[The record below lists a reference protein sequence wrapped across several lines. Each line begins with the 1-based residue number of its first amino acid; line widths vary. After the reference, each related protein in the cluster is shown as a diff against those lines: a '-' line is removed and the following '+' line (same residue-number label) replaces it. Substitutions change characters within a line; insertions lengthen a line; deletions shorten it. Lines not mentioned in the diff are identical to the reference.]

1 MKLNVLVLLFTIGIA
16 AQAQTVVRKD
26 GASTGADSRVNDLS
40 ISNGLYLGLDDWRFG
55 VQVPVLAV
63 QEVTES
69 YDYEMFVALAPH
81 LTVERLSSIPAFK
94 WKGALGLSRGDS
106 LGEFSQTGAY
116 LAGGVRLDFLPVN
129 FFFYEQ
135 SRSLE
140 LMAETIL
147 DVDPKYM
154 LTLNISQT
162 IVRCRHMIRDVTFR
176 CQGLETSYIVG
187 QNFDHIFEQVFD
199 QGLWEGKH

>member
-26 GASTGADSRVNDLS
+26 GASTGADSQVNDLS

-106 LGEFSQTGAY
+106 LGEFSQSGAY
-116 LAGGVRLDFLPVN
+116 LAGGVRLDFIPVN

-154 LTLNISQT
+154 LTLNAYQSVLLFDT
-162 IVRCRHMIRDVTFR
+162 VTLDFVVGAGYVNVRSWEEPGLQIRLGVGI
-176 CQGLETSYIVG
+176 GLGGMY
-187 QNFDHIFEQVFD
+187 
-199 QGLWEGKH
+199 

>member
-26 GASTGADSRVNDLS
+26 GASTGADSQVNDLS
-40 ISNGLYLGLDDWRFG
+40 ISNGLYLGLEDWRFG

-69 YDYEMFVALAPH
+69 YDYEMFVALVPH

-154 LTLNISQT
+154 LTLNAYQSVLLFDT
-162 IVRCRHMIRDVTFR
+162 VTLDFVVGAGYVNVRSWEEPGLQIRLGVGI
-176 CQGLETSYIVG
+176 GLGGMY
-187 QNFDHIFEQVFD
+187 
-199 QGLWEGKH
+199 

>member
-1 MKLNVLVLLFTIGIA
+1 MKLNVQVLLFTIGIA

-26 GASTGADSRVNDLS
+26 GTATGADSQVNDLS
-40 ISNGLYLGLDDWRFG
+40 INNGLYLGLEDWRFG
-55 VQVPVLAV
+55 IQAPLVIF
-63 QEVTES
+63 QEITDDS
-69 YDYEMFVALAPH
+69 YDYESYLGIAPH

-106 LGEFSQTGAY
+106 LGEFSQSGAY

-135 SRSLE
+135 SRSIE

-154 LTLNISQT
+154 LTLNAYQSVLLFDT
-162 IVRCRHMIRDVTFR
+162 VTLDFVVGAGYVNVRSWEEPGLQIRLGVGI
-176 CQGLETSYIVG
+176 GLGGMY
-187 QNFDHIFEQVFD
+187 
-199 QGLWEGKH
+199 

>member
-26 GASTGADSRVNDLS
+26 GASTGADSQVNDLS

-135 SRSLE
+135 SRSIE

-154 LTLNISQT
+154 LTLNAYQSVLLFDT
-162 IVRCRHMIRDVTFR
+162 VTLDFVVGAGYVNVR
-176 CQGLETSYIVG
+176 S
-187 QNFDHIFEQVFD
+187 
-199 QGLWEGKH
+199 

>member
-16 AQAQTVVRKD
+16 AQAQTIVRKD
-26 GASTGADSRVNDLS
+26 GTATGADSQVNDLS

-55 VQVPVLAV
+55 IQAPLVIF
-63 QEVTES
+63 QEITDDS
-69 YDYEMFVALAPH
+69 YDYESYLGIAPH

-106 LGEFSQTGAY
+106 LGEFSQSGAY
-116 LAGGVRLDFLPVN
+116 LAGGVRLDFVPVN

-135 SRSLE
+135 SRSIE

-154 LTLNISQT
+154 LTLNAYQSVLLFDT
-162 IVRCRHMIRDVTFR
+162 VTLDFVVGAGYVNVRSWEEPGLQIRLGVGI
-176 CQGLETSYIVG
+176 GLGGMY
-187 QNFDHIFEQVFD
+187 
-199 QGLWEGKH
+199 

>member
-26 GASTGADSRVNDLS
+26 GTATGADSQVNDLS
-40 ISNGLYLGLDDWRFG
+40 ISNGLYLGLEDWRFG
-55 VQVPVLAV
+55 IQVPVLAV

-154 LTLNISQT
+154 LTLNAYQSVLLFDT
-162 IVRCRHMIRDVTFR
+162 VTLDFVVGAGYVNVRSWEEPGLQIRLGVGI
-176 CQGLETSYIVG
+176 GLGGMY
-187 QNFDHIFEQVFD
+187 
-199 QGLWEGKH
+199 

>member
-26 GASTGADSRVNDLS
+26 GTATGADSQVNDLS
-40 ISNGLYLGLDDWRFG
+40 INNGLYLGLDDWRFG

-106 LGEFSQTGAY
+106 LGEFSQSGAY
-116 LAGGVRLDFLPVN
+116 LAGGVRLDFIPVN

-154 LTLNISQT
+154 LTLNAYQSVLLFDT
-162 IVRCRHMIRDVTFR
+162 VTLDFVVGAGYVNVRSWEEPGLQIRLGVGI
-176 CQGLETSYIVG
+176 GLGGMY
-187 QNFDHIFEQVFD
+187 
-199 QGLWEGKH
+199 

>member
-26 GASTGADSRVNDLS
+26 GTATGADSQVNDLS
-40 ISNGLYLGLDDWRFG
+40 ISNGLYLGLEDWRFG
-55 VQVPVLAV
+55 IQVPVLAV

-69 YDYEMFVALAPH
+69 YDYEMFVALVPH

-154 LTLNISQT
+154 LTLNAYQSVLLFDT
-162 IVRCRHMIRDVTFR
+162 VTLDFVVGAGYVNVRSWEEPGLQIRLGVGI
-176 CQGLETSYIVG
+176 GLGGMY
-187 QNFDHIFEQVFD
+187 
-199 QGLWEGKH
+199 

>member
-26 GASTGADSRVNDLS
+26 GASTGADSQVNDLS
-40 ISNGLYLGLDDWRFG
+40 ISNGLYLGLEDWRFG
-55 VQVPVLAV
+55 IQAPLVIF
-63 QEVTES
+63 QEITDDS
-69 YDYEMFVALAPH
+69 YDYESFLGIAPH

-106 LGEFSQTGAY
+106 LGEFSQSGAY
-116 LAGGVRLDFLPVN
+116 LAGGVRLDFVPVN

-135 SRSLE
+135 SRSIE

-154 LTLNISQT
+154 LTLNAYQSVLLFDT
-162 IVRCRHMIRDVTFR
+162 VTLDFVVGAGYVNVRSWEEPGLQIRLGVGI
-176 CQGLETSYIVG
+176 GLGGMY
-187 QNFDHIFEQVFD
+187 
-199 QGLWEGKH
+199 

>member
-26 GASTGADSRVNDLS
+26 GASTGADSQVNDLS

-154 LTLNISQT
+154 LTLNAYQSVLLFDT
-162 IVRCRHMIRDVTFR
+162 VTLDFVVGAGYVNVRSWEERGLQIRLGVGI
-176 CQGLETSYIVG
+176 GLGGMY
-187 QNFDHIFEQVFD
+187 
-199 QGLWEGKH
+199 

>member
-26 GASTGADSRVNDLS
+26 GASTGADSQVNDLS

-69 YDYEMFVALAPH
+69 YDYEMFVALVPH
-81 LTVERLSSIPAFK
+81 LSIERLSSIPAFK

-106 LGEFSQTGAY
+106 LGEFSQSGAY
-116 LAGGVRLDFLPVN
+116 LAGGVRLDFVPVN

-135 SRSLE
+135 SRSIE

-154 LTLNISQT
+154 LTLNAYQSVLLFDT
-162 IVRCRHMIRDVTFR
+162 VTLDFVVGAGYVNVRSWEEPGLQIRLGVGI
-176 CQGLETSYIVG
+176 GLGGMY
-187 QNFDHIFEQVFD
+187 
-199 QGLWEGKH
+199 

>member
-26 GASTGADSRVNDLS
+26 GASTGADSQVNDLS

-69 YDYEMFVALAPH
+69 YDYEMFVALVPH
-81 LTVERLSSIPAFK
+81 LTIERLSSIPAFK

-106 LGEFSQTGAY
+106 LGEFSQSGAY
-116 LAGGVRLDFLPVN
+116 LAGGVRLDFVPVN

-135 SRSLE
+135 SRSIE

-154 LTLNISQT
+154 LTLNAYQSVLLFDT
-162 IVRCRHMIRDVTFR
+162 VTLDFVVGAGYVNVRSWEEPGLQIRLGVGI
-176 CQGLETSYIVG
+176 GLGGIY
-187 QNFDHIFEQVFD
+187 
-199 QGLWEGKH
+199 

>member
-26 GASTGADSRVNDLS
+26 GASTGADSQVNDLS

-69 YDYEMFVALAPH
+69 YDYEMFVALVPH
-81 LTVERLSSIPAFK
+81 LTIERLSSIPAFK

-106 LGEFSQTGAY
+106 LGEFSQSGAY

-135 SRSLE
+135 SRSIE

-154 LTLNISQT
+154 LTLNAYQSVLLFDT
-162 IVRCRHMIRDVTFR
+162 VTLDFVVGAGYVNVRSWEEPGLQIRLGVGI
-176 CQGLETSYIVG
+176 GLGGMY
-187 QNFDHIFEQVFD
+187 
-199 QGLWEGKH
+199 

>member
-1 MKLNVLVLLFTIGIA
+1 MKLKVLVLLFTIGIA

-26 GASTGADSRVNDLS
+26 GTATGADSQVNDLS

-55 VQVPVLAV
+55 IQAPLVIF
-63 QEVTES
+63 QEITDDS
-69 YDYEMFVALAPH
+69 YDYESYLGIAPH

-106 LGEFSQTGAY
+106 LGEFSQSGAY
-116 LAGGVRLDFLPVN
+116 LAGGVRLDFVPVN

-135 SRSLE
+135 SRSIE

-154 LTLNISQT
+154 LTLNAYQSVLLFDT
-162 IVRCRHMIRDVTFR
+162 VTLDFVVGAGYVNVRSWEEPGLQIRLGVGI
-176 CQGLETSYIVG
+176 GLGGMY
-187 QNFDHIFEQVFD
+187 
-199 QGLWEGKH
+199 

>member
-1 MKLNVLVLLFTIGIA
+1 MKKIVLLSLLLGVTGL
-16 AQAQTVVRKD
+16 QAQTVVRKD
-26 GASTGADSRVNDLS
+26 GASTGADSQVNDLS

-55 VQVPVLAV
+55 LQIPVLAV

-69 YDYEMFVALAPH
+69 YDYEMFVALVPH
-81 LTVERLSSIPAFK
+81 LTIERLSSIPAFK
-94 WKGALGLSRGDS
+94 WKGALGLSRGEA
-106 LGEFSQTGAY
+106 LGGLSQNGAF

-154 LTLNISQT
+154 LTLNAYQSVLLFDT
-162 IVRCRHMIRDVTFR
+162 VTLDFVVGAGYVNVRSWEEPGLQIRLGVGI
-176 CQGLETSYIVG
+176 GLGGMY
-187 QNFDHIFEQVFD
+187 
-199 QGLWEGKH
+199 

>member
-26 GASTGADSRVNDLS
+26 GASTGADSQVNDLS

-154 LTLNISQT
+154 LTLNAYQSELLFDT
-162 IVRCRHMIRDVTFR
+162 VTLDFVVGAGYVNVRSWEEPGLQIRLGVGI
-176 CQGLETSYIVG
+176 GLGGMY
-187 QNFDHIFEQVFD
+187 
-199 QGLWEGKH
+199 

>member
-1 MKLNVLVLLFTIGIA
+1 MKLKVLVLLFTIGIA
-16 AQAQTVVRKD
+16 AQAQTIVRKD
-26 GASTGADSRVNDLS
+26 GTATGADSQVNDLS

-55 VQVPVLAV
+55 IQAPLVIF
-63 QEVTES
+63 QEITDDS
-69 YDYEMFVALAPH
+69 YDYESYLGIAPH

-94 WKGALGLSRGDS
+94 WKGALGVSRGDS
-106 LGEFSQTGAY
+106 LGEFSQSGAY

-135 SRSLE
+135 SRSIE

-154 LTLNISQT
+154 LTLNAYQSVLLFDT
-162 IVRCRHMIRDVTFR
+162 VTLDFVVGAGYVNVRSWEEPGLQIRLGVGI
-176 CQGLETSYIVG
+176 GLGGMY
-187 QNFDHIFEQVFD
+187 
-199 QGLWEGKH
+199 

>member
-1 MKLNVLVLLFTIGIA
+1 MKLKVLVLLFTIGIT

-26 GASTGADSRVNDLS
+26 GTATGADSQVNDLS

-55 VQVPVLAV
+55 IQAPLVIF
-63 QEVTES
+63 QEITDDS
-69 YDYEMFVALAPH
+69 YDYESYLGIAPH

-106 LGEFSQTGAY
+106 LGEFSQSGAY
-116 LAGGVRLDFLPVN
+116 LAGGVRLDFVPVN

-135 SRSLE
+135 SRSIE

-154 LTLNISQT
+154 LTLNAYQSVLLFDT
-162 IVRCRHMIRDVTFR
+162 VTLDFVVGAGYVNVRSWEEPGLQIRLGVGI
-176 CQGLETSYIVG
+176 GLGGMY
-187 QNFDHIFEQVFD
+187 
-199 QGLWEGKH
+199 

>member
-1 MKLNVLVLLFTIGIA
+1 MKLKVLVLLFTIGIA
-16 AQAQTVVRKD
+16 AQAQTIVRKD
-26 GASTGADSRVNDLS
+26 GTATGADSQVNDLS

-55 VQVPVLAV
+55 IQTPLVIF
-63 QEVTES
+63 QEITDDS
-69 YDYEMFVALAPH
+69 YDYESYLGIAPH

-106 LGEFSQTGAY
+106 LGEFSQSGAY
-116 LAGGVRLDFLPVN
+116 LAGGVRLDFVPVN

-135 SRSLE
+135 SRSIE

-154 LTLNISQT
+154 LTLNAYQSVLLFDT
-162 IVRCRHMIRDVTFR
+162 VSLDFVVGAGYVNVRSWEEPGLQIRLGVGI
-176 CQGLETSYIVG
+176 GLGGMY
-187 QNFDHIFEQVFD
+187 
-199 QGLWEGKH
+199 

>member
-26 GASTGADSRVNDLS
+26 GTATGADSQVNDLS
-40 ISNGLYLGLDDWRFG
+40 ISNGLYLGLEDWRFG
-55 VQVPVLAV
+55 IQVPVLAV

-81 LTVERLSSIPAFK
+81 LTIERLSSIPAFK

-106 LGEFSQTGAY
+106 LGEFSQSGAY
-116 LAGGVRLDFLPVN
+116 LAGGVRLDFVPVN

-135 SRSLE
+135 SRSIE

-154 LTLNISQT
+154 LTLNAYQSVLLFDT
-162 IVRCRHMIRDVTFR
+162 VTLDFVVGAGYVNVRSWEEPGLQIRLGVGI
-176 CQGLETSYIVG
+176 GLGGMY
-187 QNFDHIFEQVFD
+187 
-199 QGLWEGKH
+199 